1 MPLNRPETLT
11 SAVITHIRDA
21 IVRGDIPPG
30 SPLPEQALSAELAT
44 SRGTVREALRALADT
59 GLVEVFPHRGAF
71 VSELTGHAAWEICSF
86 RALLEPYA
94 SRLSVEARQGDPEMV
109 AAVQGAYRALQDAAG
124 QGEMFTIVNADM
136 ALHTAILSFCEHR
149 VLEEHLASVQMLTR
163 RLILYTKFYESDL
176 EGEVESHAPIVAAV
190 EAGDADLVESLV
202 RQHVVRAGRG
212 LLNSMADREHDED
225 RRRLDLALANRWP
238 AIVDRG
244 PDA

>member
-1 MPLNRPETLT
+1 VPLNRPETLT

-30 SPLPEQALSAELAT
+30 SPLPEQALSAALAT
-44 SRGTVREALRALADT
+44 SRGTVREALRALSDT

-94 SRLSVEARQGDPEMV
+94 SRLSVEARQGDPEMI
-109 AAVQGAYRALQDAAG
+109 AAVQGAYAALHDAAG

-136 ALHTAILSFCEHR
+136 ALHSAILSFCEHR
-149 VLEEHLASVQMLTR
+149 VSRSTRERARCLPVDCSVHEV
-163 RLILYTKFYESDL
+163 YESDRRARSNPTRRSSPRSRQATRTC
-176 EGEVESHAPIVAAV
+176 GSR
-190 EAGDADLVESLV
+190 V
-202 RQHVVRAGRG
+202 RQPVVRRDEDSSTHG
-212 LLNSMADREHDED
+212 DRAHDEGPPP
-225 RRRLDLALANRWP
+225 RPRVANGGGHR
-238 AIVDRG
+238 DRG

>member
-30 SPLPEQALSAELAT
+30 SPLPEQALSAALAT
-44 SRGTVREALRALADT
+44 SRGTVREALRALSDT

-94 SRLSVEARQGDPEMV
+94 SRLSVEARQGDPEMI
-109 AAVQGAYRALQDAAG
+109 AAVQGAYAALHDAAG

-136 ALHTAILSFCEHR
+136 ALHRHPLVCDIGLETSRACNAYPRLSD
-149 VLEEHLASVQMLTR
+149 
-163 RLILYTKFYESDL
+163 TKFTNGL
-176 EGEVESHAPIVAAV
+176 EGAGESHAPIVRR
-190 EAGDADLVESLV
+190 GRGRHADLVGAR
-202 RQHVVRAGRG
+202 RQARGAGTDSSTPWLGSSTTRAARLTSRGEPGRP
-212 LLNSMADREHDED
+212 S
-225 RRRLDLALANRWP
+225 
-238 AIVDRG
+238 
-244 PDA
+244 